1 MYLSCLLR
9 TMGTHTALL
18 SRVTQRLL
26 SLTDCLYEI
35 ICSLPLLEELDGHE
49 VTDTMRR
56 RAHDELGLEFVEAVA
71 QVPTAVGGDGHQEVD
86 PGGAHGAGSNDGGE
100 DATRSEVVKTSDNGT
115 NSGSTS
121 KRLSAAA
128 AALRKI
134 TYQEEVDIYQTA
146 ADLARQMGASALNAA
161 SDGEFIE
168 SADATIT
175 KVSSSA
181 TVRGAQSPRDG
192 WQGALVAN
200 AVADAEIA
208 VQETSKRIIHASKMR
223 AEEYKQ
229 LDQTVSNELSNIVQ
243 ST

>member
-1 MYLSCLLR
+1 MSW
-9 TMGTHTALL
+9 GSSSSA
-18 SRVTQRLL
+18 
-26 SLTDCLYEI
+26 
-35 ICSLPLLEELDGHE
+35 G
-49 VTDTMRR
+49 
-56 RAHDELGLEFVEAVA
+56 VA
-71 QVPTAVGGDGHQEVD
+71 KGIAIST
-86 PGGAHGAGSNDGGE
+86 GSNDGGE
-100 DATRSEVVKTSDNGT
+100 DATRSEVGKTSDNGT

-192 WQGALVAN
+192 WQGDLVAN